1 MQHLP
6 QRAGIAASLVALLA
20 VAGFAVTTA
29 RADTPPTMYVCRTIE
44 AGETANAKM
53 MASGGPTLVCRPET
67 IELHMSGGSMKT
79 IGRVMSE
86 KRDILT
92 GPDLSKAL
100 TPQQINDAYVKFIQE
115 AFNISHPGG

>member
-1 MQHLP
+1 MQYLP
-6 QRAGIAASLVALLA
+6 QRTGIAATIVALLA
-20 VAGFAVTTA
+20 VTGFAVTTA
-29 RADTPPTMYVCRTIE
+29 RADAPPTMYVCRTVE
-44 AGETANAKM
+44 SGDTANAKM
-53 MASGGPTLVCRPET
+53 MSGPTLVCRPET
-67 IELHMSGGSMKT
+67 IQLHMSGGSMKT

-115 AFNISHPGG
+115 AFHVDHPGG